1 MAEHN
6 PFNQQQID
14 QQQMQQPAPTRQD
27 WGSEEVYD
35 GIELSDE
42 DLEYV
47 VGGLSPE
54 ASLGMFQSLQS
65 HFGIDPFNK

>member
-1 MAEHN
+1 MADQDQ
-6 PFNQQQID
+6 FD
-14 QQQMQQPAPTRQD
+14 QQQTNQQITASRQD

-35 GIELSDE
+35 GIELSDD

-65 HFGIDPFNK
+65 HFGVDS